1 MRKKPAETTYQSNV
15 FIAPEGFLDQ
25 CCLPFIQ
32 SHDVSIIRVR
42 TLSDGPM
49 IQTIRLHPDRSF
61 SGSPLPKETPCNS

>member
-1 MRKKPAETTYQSNV
+1 MRKKATESTYQSNV

-42 TLSDGPM
+42 TLSDGPV
-49 IQTIRLHPDRSF
+49 IQTIHRHPDRCF
-61 SGSPLPKETPCNS
+61 TGSPDRKETPCNS